1 MIEVSYADLSSA
13 VKVVDGVY
21 WVGVNDTRKVRFEN
35 MWPIP
40 EGISYN
46 AYVIATGSGYVLV
59 DGVEEEYT
67 DLYLAKLSKVVEDMD
82 KVKYIVVNHLEPDH
96 QGSLEETLRRAR
108 NAKVLISAVGARMI
122 RDFYDVPKDRV
133 VPVKDGDRL
142 EVDGKILRFIYTPW
156 LHWPETMVTLDET
169 DSVLLTCDV
178 FGSYVALRGGLFDD
192 QLEMEHYI
200 EEAKRYYVNI
210 VGRYT
215 KNTIDALNKL
225 SAILDKVK
233 VIAPAHGPLYR
244 GDPKLPV
251 KLYYDWALPRLEPEV
266 SILYIS
272 MYGHTVDAVKRL
284 SDIVKSHGLRV
295 RLIDAAEEHMSYA
308 LSYSNNSAAVLTVFP
323 TYDASIPMPLNN
335 ILYTYQVKMF
345 GRGRAA
351 GVVTS
356 YGWGPVAKLAADV
369 LSKAGFRVVEPLVTL
384 RTRPRKEELEALDK
398 LGERIAEEVLK
409 ALEGGH

>member
-1 MIEVSYADLSSA
+1 MVNLSSA
-13 VKVVDGVY
+13 VKVAEGIW
-21 WVGVNDTRKVRFEN
+21 WVGVNDKTKVRFEN

-46 AYVIATGSGYVLV
+46 AYAVKVSDGYVLV
-59 DGVEEEYT
+59 DGVEEEFT
-67 DLYLAKLSKVVEDMD
+67 DLYLAKLSSVVDDMD

-96 QGSLEETLRRAR
+96 QGSLEEALRRAR

-122 RDFYDVPKDRV
+122 RDFYDVPEDRV

-142 EVDGKILRFIYTPW
+142 EVGGKVFRFIYTPW

-169 DSVLLTCDV
+169 DGVLFTCDV
-178 FGSYVALRGGLFDD
+178 FGSYVALSGGLFDD
-192 QLEMEHYI
+192 ELEMEHYI
-200 EEAKRYYVNI
+200 QEAKRYYVNI

-225 SAILDKVK
+225 SGVLDKVK
-233 VIAPAHGPLYR
+233 IIAPAHGPLYR
-244 GDPKLPV
+244 GDPRLPV
-251 KLYYDWALPRLEPEV
+251 KLYYDWAKPRLEPEV

-272 MYGHTVDAVKRL
+272 MYGHTVNAVKEL
-284 SDIVKSHGLRV
+284 EDIVKSHGLRAK
-295 RLIDAAEEHMSYA
+295 LIDAAETHMSYA
-308 LSYSNNSAAVLTVFP
+308 LADTNNSAAVLTVFP
-323 TYDASIPMPLNN
+323 TYDASIPMPLYN

-345 GRGRAA
+345 GRGRPA

-356 YGWGPVAKLAADV
+356 YGWGPVAKLAADQ

-384 RTRPRKEELEALDK
+384 RTRPRKEELEALSA
-398 LGERIAEEVLK
+398 LGNRIAEEALK
-409 ALEGGH
+409 AVESQA